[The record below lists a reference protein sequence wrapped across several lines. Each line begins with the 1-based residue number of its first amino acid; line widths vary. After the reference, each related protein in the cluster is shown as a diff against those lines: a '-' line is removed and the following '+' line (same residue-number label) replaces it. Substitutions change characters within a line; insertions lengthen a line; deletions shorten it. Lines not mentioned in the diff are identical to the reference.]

1 MNMPYPQ
8 NQMNPYGNS
17 YGNSYG
23 TMYGNSYGQP
33 MYAQQQ
39 IPMPQSYAPMPA
51 QMRDSGIDWVDG
63 EAAARAARLAPG
75 ETQHAMW
82 DINEPIIYIK
92 SVNQM
97 GMPNPL
103 QKVRYRMEGQEPNG
117 GEMRK
122 LESGDE
128 KPEEKHSME
137 GYVRKEELDAM
148 KEELKNAIREMQQ
161 GSGQTEQKGVRSN
174 GKSAV

>member
-1 MNMPYPQ
+1 MAYPQ
-8 NQMNPYGNS
+8 NAMNPYGNS

-39 IPMPQSYAPMPA
+39 IPMPQSYAPIQA
-51 QMRDSGIDWVDG
+51 QMRASGIDWVDG
-63 EAAARAARLAPG
+63 EAAARAAQLAPG
-75 ETQHAMW
+75 ETQHALW

-103 QKVRYRMEGQEPNG
+103 QKAHYWLEGQEPKS
-117 GEMRK
+117 GETRR
-122 LESGDE
+122 LESGEARTEDS
-128 KPEEKHSME
+128 HSMD

-161 GSGQTEQKGVRSN
+161 GSGQAEQRGVRSN